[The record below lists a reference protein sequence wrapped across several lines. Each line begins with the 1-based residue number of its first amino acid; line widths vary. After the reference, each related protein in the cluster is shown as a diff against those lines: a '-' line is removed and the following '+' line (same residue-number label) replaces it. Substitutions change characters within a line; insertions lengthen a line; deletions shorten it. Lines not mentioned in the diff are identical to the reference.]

1 MAVLE
6 DLGSS
11 WEATALVGLGMIVAA
26 PVLFPALGAVVRPVA
41 KGFIKGGL
49 WALDSVQELA
59 AEVWKERLAA
69 LVAQSL
75 AEHRNKHARTA

>member
-6 DLGSS
+6 DLSNG
-11 WEATALVGLGMIVAA
+11 WGTNALVGLGVLVAA
-26 PVLFPALGAVVRPVA
+26 PVLLPVLGAVVRPVA

-59 AEVWKERLAA
+59 IEVWKERLAA
-69 LVAQSL
+69 LVAQAL
-75 AEHRNKHARTA
+75 AEHRKKQARTA